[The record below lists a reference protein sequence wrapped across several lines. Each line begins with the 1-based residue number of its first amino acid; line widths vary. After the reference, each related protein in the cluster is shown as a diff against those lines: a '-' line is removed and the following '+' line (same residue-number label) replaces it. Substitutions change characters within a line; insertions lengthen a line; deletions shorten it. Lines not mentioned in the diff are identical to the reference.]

1 VQTLLHL
8 LANDTNM
15 QIFKKII
22 NVMKKM
28 LTTSDHVRLL
38 SNVRFEHAIAPGAL
52 PEKDLQFIRHLIEYL
67 YASKDKYQ
75 ACTADKM
82 YSFDDDEEDQMKAI
96 YA

>member
-1 VQTLLHL
+1 
-8 LANDTNM
+8 M
-15 QIFKKII
+15 QIFKKTI

-38 SNVRFEHAIAPGAL
+38 SNMRFEHAIAPAAI
-52 PEKDLQFIRHLIEYL
+52 PEKDLQFIRHLVDYL
-67 YASKDKYQ
+67 YASKEKYR

-82 YSFDDDEEDQMKAI
+82 YNFEDDEEEDQMKAI